1 MTIAAQNSKTREL
14 LEQNGA
20 LMQENLRAN
29 GMRLESWQ
37 TVNESQQET
46 YAQDYNG
53 SSKNP
58 YYRNENPQPED
69 GAEDG
74 SFAEIM
80 ASM

>member
-1 MTIAAQNSKTREL
+1 
-14 LEQNGA
+14 
-20 LMQENLRAN
+20 
-29 GMRLESWQ
+29 MRLENWQ

-53 SSKNP
+53 SSRNP
-58 YYRNENPQPED
+58 YYRSENPQPEE
-69 GAEDG
+69 GSEDS